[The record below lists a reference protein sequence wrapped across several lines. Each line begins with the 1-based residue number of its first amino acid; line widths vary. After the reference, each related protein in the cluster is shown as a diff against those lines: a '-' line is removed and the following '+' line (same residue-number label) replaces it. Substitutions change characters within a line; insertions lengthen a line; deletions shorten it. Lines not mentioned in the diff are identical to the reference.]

1 MSLEA
6 KLRVFS
12 HNHSCNLLDYL
23 WAEERSVTAVG
34 RADHPPEET
43 KQTAVG
49 PGARHGA
56 QPQKGIKHGSTDDFG
71 KLH

>member
-6 KLRVFS
+6 KRRVFS
-12 HNHSCNLLDYL
+12 PNYSCNLLDYL

-34 RADHPPEET
+34 HADPPPEET

-49 PGARHGA
+49 PGAQHGA

-71 KLH
+71 NSH